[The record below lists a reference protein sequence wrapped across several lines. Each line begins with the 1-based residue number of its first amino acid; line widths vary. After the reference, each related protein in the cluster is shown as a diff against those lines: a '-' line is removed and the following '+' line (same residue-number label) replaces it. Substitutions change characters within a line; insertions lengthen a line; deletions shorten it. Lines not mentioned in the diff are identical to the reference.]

1 MPPVAMGGPS
11 QIASRG
17 PRALDV
23 TFILVLALLSVLLGL
38 TIERSRRLVIRA
50 GNLPKMLAEA
60 GWTPE
65 AVANHVAAGLEHI
78 RSAASTPEMPLLFEA
93 GLARAD
99 ISVPTT
105 TLSVTAL
112 TTWLG
117 EFVGLSPRSVTVEL
131 VSLDSRSV
139 SIWLR
144 SDRGEVITSAPT
156 PKARLPQALAELGE
170 AAAAA
175 VAPYN
180 VALAAL
186 RTGSEAQRFRALEA
200 ARRAGEAT
208 HLPVRVRAACLAL
221 AALLTLSEL
230 YRATPRAAAG
240 ASATL
245 ALGKAEERAIEEA
258 WQATQ
263 RALALFPD
271 HPLALVVRAAVARW
285 RSGVSREEWKALED
299 LADAAEPAARRYFGN
314 PDDLLATLREL
325 SGHRAR
331 ARREA
336 LEARNA
342 ERRAERRRQMMDDIE
357 RDLAFARSMLRG
369 LRNHGDEGSEEL
381 FIERMERATQAWT
394 ELDGTDDVEPE
405 IADRLRMALARA
417 KRLLSDYNRA
427 EAEIEIARRKYA
439 DTRAKVAAWAGAE
452 ERRRE
457 ADLESLRRWAEQGD
471 GPPAS

>member
-1 MPPVAMGGPS
+1 
-11 QIASRG
+11 
-17 PRALDV
+17 
-23 TFILVLALLSVLLGL
+23 
-38 TIERSRRLVIRA
+38 
-50 GNLPKMLAEA
+50 
-60 GWTPE
+60 
-65 AVANHVAAGLEHI
+65 
-78 RSAASTPEMPLLFEA
+78 MPLLFEA

-186 RTGSEAQRFRALEA
+186 RAGSEAQRLRALEA

-240 ASATL
+240 TS
-245 ALGKAEERAIEEA
+245 
-258 WQATQ
+258 
-263 RALALFPD
+263 
-271 HPLALVVRAAVARW
+271 
-285 RSGVSREEWKALED
+285 
-299 LADAAEPAARRYFGN
+299 
-314 PDDLLATLREL
+314 
-325 SGHRAR
+325 
-331 ARREA
+331 
-336 LEARNA
+336 
-342 ERRAERRRQMMDDIE
+342 
-357 RDLAFARSMLRG
+357 
-369 LRNHGDEGSEEL
+369 
-381 FIERMERATQAWT
+381 
-394 ELDGTDDVEPE
+394 
-405 IADRLRMALARA
+405 
-417 KRLLSDYNRA
+417 
-427 EAEIEIARRKYA
+427 
-439 DTRAKVAAWAGAE
+439 
-452 ERRRE
+452 
-457 ADLESLRRWAEQGD
+457 
-471 GPPAS
+471 